1 MEYIPDFRQT
11 FPELNHI
18 SSADMADR
26 FRKLGIDWYSEKRV
40 SAPFWI
46 RLTLPFAL
54 IAWIGLLLSLP
65 FGFIFTGSWGYSL
78 GNTGLLNWFRS
89 VGLA

>member
-1 MEYIPDFRQT
+1 MEYIPDFKQN

-18 SSADMADR
+18 SSTEMADR
-26 FRKLGIDWYSEKRV
+26 FRKLDINWYSEKRV

-54 IAWIGLLLSLP
+54 IAWIGIVLSLP
-65 FGFIFTGSWGYSL
+65 FGFLFTGRWGYGL
-78 GNTGLLNWFRS
+78 GNTGLINWFRAL
-89 VGLA
+89 GLD